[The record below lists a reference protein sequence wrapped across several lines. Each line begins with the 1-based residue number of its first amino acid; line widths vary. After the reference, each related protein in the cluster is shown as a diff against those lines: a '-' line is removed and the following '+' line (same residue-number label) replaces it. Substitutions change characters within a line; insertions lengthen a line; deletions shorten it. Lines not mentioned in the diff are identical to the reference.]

1 MKTLGKAVLIAGGMV
16 TVGALSYIYG
26 LVTVITDLDKSSETA
41 YNIYSYEVKHRP
53 IKNLQDLTMRLN
65 VEANKA
71 VKDMLY

>member
-1 MKTLGKAVLIAGGMV
+1 MKTLGKAVLIAGGMA

-41 YNIYSYEVKHRP
+41 YNIYRYDVEHRP
-53 IKNLQDLTMRLN
+53 INSIQDLAMRLN